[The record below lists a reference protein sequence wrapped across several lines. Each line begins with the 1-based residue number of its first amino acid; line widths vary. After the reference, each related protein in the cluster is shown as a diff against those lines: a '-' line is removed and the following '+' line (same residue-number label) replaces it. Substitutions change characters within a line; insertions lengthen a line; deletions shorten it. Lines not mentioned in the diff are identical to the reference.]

1 MTPGSPI
8 ISVMMP
14 VRDRAELLS
23 VAAESVLI
31 QTEPDFEFLILDDG
45 STDDTW
51 QVASRLAAAD
61 DRIVLLRNE
70 RSAGIPAARNRIL
83 AAARGQFLVICD
95 SDDVSR
101 PTRFAAQRA
110 RLEREPLLVGVGTRF
125 TTFRGADPDS
135 GSEPGWHWG
144 LRDGRE
150 PFLFGSGMFR
160 TSAIRAV
167 GGFDV
172 NYALAEDVNLAYRL
186 AGAGGRFAIVDEVL
200 LHYRLHQGGIT
211 SQDVAER
218 ERTLLRAQL
227 AGLRLFRGR
236 FSPRGYAVLL
246 QTTLRLGMAKLRS

>member
-1 MTPGSPI
+1 MASVSPA

-14 VRDRAELLS
+14 VRDRADLLT
-23 VAAESVLI
+23 VAVESVLA
-31 QTEPDFEFLILDDG
+31 QSERDFELLILDDG

-51 QVASRLAAAD
+51 QVASRLAAED

-70 RSAGIPAARNRIL
+70 RSAGIPAARNRIMD
-83 AAARGQFLVICD
+83 AARGEFVVICD
-95 SDDVSR
+95 SDDVSC
-101 PTRFAAQRA
+101 PTRFSAQRA
-110 RLEREPLLVGVGTRF
+110 RLERDPSLVGVGTRF
-125 TTFRGADPDS
+125 TTFRGADPES

-172 NYALAEDVNLAYRL
+172 RYALAEDVNLAYRL
-186 AGAGGRFAIVDEVL
+186 AGAGGRFAIIDEVL
-200 LHYRLHQGGIT
+200 LHYRLHPGGIT
-211 SQDVAER
+211 SQDVANR

-227 AGLRLFRGR
+227 AGLRVLHGR
-236 FSPRGYAVLL
+236 FSPRGYAVLV
-246 QTTLRLGMAKLRS
+246 QTTLRLGRAVLRN